1 MKETN
6 LRNPKGISCH
16 LDRRGCQSNL
26 TVILPTFNEAG
37 TIRKLLDYIAM
48 HYKGASVI
56 VADDGSSDGTKE
68 IVKRKASS
76 CRKIRFLDRKAM
88 HLRRGL
94 TASIV
99 SGILASR
106 TKFALV
112 MDADMQH
119 PPEKI
124 IEIKKELDAGYDLVV
139 ATRSDVTEWALYR
152 KIISKVLIETGY
164 LILYAS
170 RKETCDDI
178 FSGYFGVDAG
188 LFKKVV
194 SHNGERF
201 VMDGYKVL
209 FDFLKCM
216 RKDSVRIANV
226 PYVFHSRKFG
236 SSKAGMRQGLALF
249 RSFFS

>member
-1 MKETN
+1 MDY
-6 LRNPKGISCH
+6 S
-16 LDRRGCQSNL
+16 DL
-26 TVILPTFNEAG
+26 TVILPTFNESG
-37 TIRKLLDYIAM
+37 TLGKLLDYITL
-48 HYKGASVI
+48 HYRGSSII

-68 IVKRKASS
+68 IVKKKAASYG
-76 CRKIRFLDRKAM
+76 RIRFLDRKAM

-99 SGILASR
+99 DGIIASK

-112 MDADMQH
+112 MDADLQH

-124 IEIKKELDAGYDLVV
+124 AEIKRELDAGCDLAV
-139 ATRSDVTEWALYR
+139 ASRADVTEWVLYR
-152 KIISKVLIETGY
+152 KIISKTLIGVGY
-164 LILYAS
+164 LLLYLG

-178 FSGYFGVDAG
+178 FSGYFGVDAK
-188 LFKKVV
+188 LFKRVA
-194 SHNGERF
+194 SQNRRRF

-209 FDFLKCM
+209 FDFLKCI
-216 RKDSVRIANV
+216 RRGSIKIANV

-236 SSKAGMRQGLALF
+236 SSKAGMKQGMALF